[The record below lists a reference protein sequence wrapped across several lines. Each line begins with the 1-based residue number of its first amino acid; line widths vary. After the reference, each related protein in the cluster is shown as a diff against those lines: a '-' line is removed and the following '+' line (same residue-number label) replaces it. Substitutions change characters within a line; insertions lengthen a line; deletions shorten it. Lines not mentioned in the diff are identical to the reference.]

1 MAEEDRYIEGSKVIK
16 NFRPSLVALA
26 GPPLHGKTRLAS
38 EIASWSN
45 FLHLD
50 VDDFRNII
58 DPENIN
64 RGGTLPRDEEVR
76 LSNEAAELL
85 CIAGTMRAIA
95 GKPVIL
101 SCTFSSIEK
110 KRPLLRAKETLESE
124 GIPVMIFYL
133 QVSEAEIMRRL
144 ERRNAE
150 GSASN
155 IRTLEDYRWARD
167 QLWIPFAGVDVIEMN
182 TEAPDYV
189 DRTLDY
195 LRDLRIE

>member
-1 MAEEDRYIEGSKVIK
+1 
-16 NFRPSLVALA
+16 
-26 GPPLHGKTRLAS
+26 
-38 EIASWSN
+38 
-45 FLHLD
+45 
-50 VDDFRNII
+50 
-58 DPENIN
+58 
-64 RGGTLPRDEEVR
+64 
-76 LSNEAAELL
+76 
-85 CIAGTMRAIA
+85 MRAIA

>member
-133 QVSEAEIMRRL
+133 Q
-144 ERRNAE
+144 
-150 GSASN
+150 
-155 IRTLEDYRWARD
+155 
-167 QLWIPFAGVDVIEMN
+167 
-182 TEAPDYV
+182 
-189 DRTLDY
+189 
-195 LRDLRIE
+195 